1 MKICK
6 RCILNEKFPGISFD
20 EHGICSFCQKATE
33 HEERIANQERYSKKF
48 KRLLD
53 ERKGKGAYD
62 LIMAYSGGKDSSYTL
77 EILRRDY
84 GLKVLAITFD
94 NGFVSPFALENIRH
108 MVDVLDV
115 DHLLIRPSFKI
126 LRKIFSE
133 TAKKDIFPPKA
144 LERASSICTCC
155 IGFVKAI
162 LLKTA
167 LEKQVP
173 FIGFGWSPGQAPVQ
187 SSVMQTNP
195 RMIAMTMKSFWPK
208 LEEIAGEDLS
218 RFYPTGKDLDRP
230 ASSFPINVHPLA
242 FHPYDEEKI
251 KDHLSAIG
259 WKSPPDT
266 DPNSSNCLLN
276 AFANKVHM
284 ERLGFHPYAWEM
296 AGIVR
301 AGGVSRQ
308 KALEK
313 ISEPADPELVRSVQE
328 KLGI

>member
-6 RCILNEKFPGISFD
+6 RCILDENFPGISFSED
-20 EHGICSFCQKATE
+20 GTCSFCLKAPLEEDRSSLQSEYRQKFQNLAE
-33 HEERIANQERYSKKF
+33 Q
-48 KRLLD
+48 
-53 ERKGKGAYD
+53 RKGQGDYD
-62 LIMAYSGGKDSSYTL
+62 LLMAYSGGKDSTYTL
-77 EILRRDY
+77 ELLRREY
-84 GLKVLAITFD
+84 GLKILAVTFD
-94 NGFVSPFALENIRH
+94 NGFISPFALENIRH

-115 DHLLIRPSFKI
+115 DHMLIRPSFRI
-126 LRKIFSE
+126 LKRIFSE
-133 TAKKDIFPPKA
+133 TARRDIFPRKA

-167 LEKQVP
+167 LEKKIP
-173 FIGFGWSPGQAPVQ
+173 FIGFGWSPGQAPIQ

-195 RMIAMTMKSFWPK
+195 RMVAMTMKSFWPR

-218 RFYPTGKDLDRP
+218 RFYPTKEELSVP
-230 ASSFPINVHPLA
+230 AKAFPVNVHPLA
-242 FHPYDEEKI
+242 FYPYDEEEI
-251 KDHLSAIG
+251 KEHISKLG

-276 AFANKVHM
+276 AFANQVHL

-308 KALEK
+308 KAMEK
-313 ISEPADPELVRSVQE
+313 IYEPADPGLVRAVKK